1 MRRLMQD
8 SMINDLINQ
17 TGTIKWLDLL
27 SAKKTAGS
35 LAATDQFETDE
46 LQRFLRVSRSIETSS
61 VSGVE
66 DFPGEFLI
74 PSKIHIMISDEILD
88 LLLEFYSEAYPQYSF
103 QIPFSGIRDEN
114 SILINPFGDQFGRL
128 RIGLEI
134 FGSTMSIR
142 HIRSSFI
149 MANFINQD
157 GVSSDTYVGQIQY
170 FIQHTFKINNNEFKH
185 H

>member
-1 MRRLMQD
+1 MAWFAF
-8 SMINDLINQ
+8 S
-17 TGTIKWLDLL
+17 
-27 SAKKTAGS
+27 KKTARS

-46 LQRFLRVSRSIETSS
+46 LQRFLWMSRSIETSS

-114 SILINPFGDQFGRL
+114 SILINPFRDQFGRL

-185 H
+185 HLAFVR